1 MKNKIIKIL
10 IGVFILLIITIGAVL
25 IYKNSNKNDN
35 INNNNNYSNVVL
47 LDINKLKEKIDNKD
61 TFILIISR
69 DDCSHCIAYLPVVN
83 KVGIKY
89 NITFYDISQ
98 TDLSDGDLTYL
109 RNIAN
114 ISGTPT
120 TVFIIDGEEKNI
132 QNRIKGEAKEYRLIE
147 KLKSMGYINENV
159 N

>member
-1 MKNKIIKIL
+1 MNKNRLIKIIICIILIVTIVTVIIIKKNNDNKSNYSNIVNLDIEMLKNKI
-10 IGVFILLIITIGAVL
+10 
-25 IYKNSNKNDN
+25 DN
-35 INNNNNYSNVVL
+35 HESFV
-47 LDINKLKEKIDNKD
+47 
-61 TFILIISR
+61 LIISR

-83 KVGIKY
+83 KVGKQY
-89 NITFYDISQ
+89 GITFYDISQ
-98 TDLSDGDLTYL
+98 TDLSNDDLTYL

-132 QNRIKGEAKEYRLIE
+132 DNRLKGEVKEYRLVE
-147 KLKSMGYINENV
+147 KLKAMGYIDEN